1 MKMQDEGKEVENPP
15 KYLSVFLA
23 FRGALKK
30 ERTKRGTEKK
40 EEKEEKEEEK
50 KELKAI
56 PGESQKRK
64 QPEKKRKGPGPKRQ
78 RKK

>member
-1 MKMQDEGKEVENPP
+1 MKMQDEGKDVENPP

-40 EEKEEKEEEK
+40 EEEEEEEK